1 MVKWIYV
8 VISPISSW
16 QDLNYE
22 VTLYLSSGSYEFKFI
37 NGNSW
42 DGAEQIPSFCSS
54 GGFGN
59 RALIVSSMPL
69 VVETC
74 FSACVPCSTTGTTT
88 TPGGTVT
95 KTDTISTTSSTT
107 ELFLP
112 VDGGFNRACRGSSP
126 TDNQAHYFTVLF
138 ATSLPECKSLCV
150 TSCVGI
156 EYSSGR
162 CEIWTQEI
170 QATASI
176 SGFQCYKLKLSS
188 PVASISEYFHP
199 VDGAEDRA
207 CRGQNSGDNHPSHY
221 DVVSVQTLQEC
232 QEKCVEAP
240 ICVGIEYSLG
250 RCEVWH
256 RTEGIEASIELAGF
270 LCQSFLAFHQKLLKE
285 CLYCVFCCISAP
297 KFSFDKI

>member
-1 MVKWIYV
+1 MNSLPCTMKT
-8 VISPISSW
+8 
-16 QDLNYE
+16 LAEE
-22 VTLYLSSGSYEFKFI
+22 V
-37 NGNSW
+37 
-42 DGAEQIPSFCSS
+42 P
-54 GGFGN
+54 
-59 RALIVSSMPL
+59 
-69 VVETC
+69 
-74 FSACVPCSTTGTTT
+74 TTT
-88 TPGGTVT
+88 VSTVT

-126 TDNQAHYFTVLF
+126 TDNQAHYYSVLF
-138 ATSLPECKSLCV
+138 ATSLPECKSLCGV
-150 TSCVGI
+150 PSCVGI

-176 SGFQCYKLKLSS
+176 SGFQCYKLKTLS
-188 PVASISEYFHP
+188 PPEPSISEYFHP

-207 CRGQNSGDNHPSHY
+207 CRGKNSGDNHPSHY

-256 RTEGIEASIELAGF
+256 RTEGIEASIELEGF
-270 LCQSFLAFHQKLLKE
+270 LCQSFLAFPQKLLKE
-285 CLYCVFCCISAP
+285 CWALHILLHFCHP
-297 KFSFDKI
+297 